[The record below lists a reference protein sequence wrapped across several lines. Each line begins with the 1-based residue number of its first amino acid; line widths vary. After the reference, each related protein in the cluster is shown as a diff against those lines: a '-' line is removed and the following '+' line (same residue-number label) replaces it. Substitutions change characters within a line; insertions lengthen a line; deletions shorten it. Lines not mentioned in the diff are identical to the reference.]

1 MSNFFFVPVVNHTV
15 DWWNFMTFLAFFSIF
30 LFVAVVEI
38 LANYSLFRKFGDI
51 EPWKG
56 LIPIYS
62 TFLLYRRYYG
72 SGLFILFL
80 LIPYVNIWFSF
91 GLMWRMAK
99 SFGKDIYWFI
109 FLMVLL
115 NPIGEL
121 ILAFGTTKYNKY
133 SLDLNKK
140 EVA

>member
-1 MSNFFFVPVVNHTV
+1 MTSVRKTDDKNQIFIVCLYLTTFFR
-15 DWWNFMTFLAFFSIF
+15 
-30 LFVAVVEI
+30 
-38 LANYSLFRKFGDI
+38 ANI

-91 GLMWRMAK
+91 GLMYRMAK
-99 SFGKDIYWFI
+99 SFGKDMYWFI

>member
-1 MSNFFFVPVVNHTV
+1 
-15 DWWNFMTFLAFFSIF
+15 MT
-30 LFVAVVEI
+30 
-38 LANYSLFRKFGDI
+38 
-51 EPWKG
+51 
-56 LIPIYS
+56 
-62 TFLLYRRYYG
+62 
-72 SGLFILFL
+72 
-80 LIPYVNIWFSF
+80 
-91 GLMWRMAK
+91 K

-133 SLDLNKK
+133 NLDLNKK